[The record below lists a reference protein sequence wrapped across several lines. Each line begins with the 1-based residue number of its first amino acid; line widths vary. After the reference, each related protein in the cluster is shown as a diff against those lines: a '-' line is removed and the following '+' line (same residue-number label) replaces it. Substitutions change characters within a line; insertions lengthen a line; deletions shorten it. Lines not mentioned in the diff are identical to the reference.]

1 VAAERH
7 YKAIAS
13 AITASTAH
21 GDAGL
26 KAKAGA
32 LLLGEYAGKVS
43 LMVQQRPNILHVWD
57 YAAMLEFFAYVS
69 TG

>member
-26 KAKAGA
+26 KAKAGT

-43 LMVQQRPNILHVWD
+43 LTHSVANLRT
-57 YAAMLEFFAYVS
+57 ER
-69 TG
+69 

>member
-1 VAAERH
+1 MPASRRERAQEQPIVAAERH

-26 KAKAGA
+26 KAKAGT

-43 LMVQQRPNILHVWD
+43 LTHSVANLRT
-57 YAAMLEFFAYVS
+57 ER
-69 TG
+69 

>member
-1 VAAERH
+1 MAAERH

-26 KAKAGA
+26 KAKTGA

-43 LMVQQRPNILHVWD
+43 LTHSGREPTH
-57 YAAMLEFFAYVS
+57 
-69 TG
+69 